1 MSVNSLGPLNVTGL
15 IAKRDLPKQ
24 FEVPPDLKESFQ
36 KQLLEQD
43 FAIGRQITCGVLQV
57 NPNIGDKVA
66 YNLKMLFE
74 ELGALAAD
82 TVPVRDSGEVSENS
96 ADDEDEIAE
105 EVYDDS
111 DLKEIFDELRG
122 NKPLLSVQDLKDWGD
137 VQDMI
142 ANNVIDLNDLEGA
155 VQEVTGKPKGKALTI
170 TFEQFV
176 EVVDMLQDAMEGMTT
191 DLDEYDE
198 NDDDED
204 DEIINSPAMVKPIV
218 ATPSSQKIK
227 LVLEKIPEDSIS
239 ENEAKS
245 AKADKNDVDP
255 NMPRKAAIALDGFNM
270 LKGENGKVS
279 IKNLR
284 ASAGVLE
291 MLEDGVVTPEQL
303 DDIISSVAGDKK
315 QVDFDLFFLIATK
328 LDQTAE
334 EGNLYLQPDGEE
346 DDEDVE
352 DDANEEDLKEVAKE
366 LFDELRGKDKKV
378 SVSAFMA
385 WGDVKDMIEDG
396 LLTLQQMKEMVSEV
410 AGDKKQLD
418 FDQFYEIVRQ
428 IDEIAEGAEE
438 EDDETIEEVTREL
451 FDELR
456 GKNDHVSVAA
466 FKAWDD
472 VKALTEA
479 GLMSDAA
486 LDDAITNVL
495 AGKKQIDFEHFVEL
509 INQLDELSDE
519 TEDVYDEADEDDE
532 DVEDDA
538 NEEDLKE
545 VAKELFDELRGKDK
559 KVSVSAFMAWED
571 IKDMIKDGLLTKEE
585 IKEMVS
591 EVAGD
596 KKQLD
601 FDQFYDIVSQ
611 LDEIA
616 EGAEDQNED
625 EDELTEEDLKEMAKE
640 LFDELRGKDKKVS
653 VSAFMASEDIKDMIE
668 DGLLNLQQMKEMV
681 SEVAGDKK
689 QLDFDQFYDIV
700 SQLDE
705 IAEVAEDDLMDEDDD
720 VQAEPSEKGF
730 GGKAALSSKS
740 VPLSEQNGAFDED
753 DESEGDFEDMSAE
766 EVDEMLREV
775 FDELKG
781 KKGKTLTMKAFKK
794 WEDIEEMLEIGV
806 IDAKTI
812 DDLAEKVGVKKGGDI
827 AYEQFKA
834 LVELLDEVAGEDDES
849 EDMSPAD
856 DRINDED
863 ERIELDSDDIGGD
876 GSGEDDEMTPEEI
889 ESMIKDIFD
898 TLKGSK
904 NTVSVATFLTWDNIQ
919 DMKDVLDDETINI
932 LLEEV
937 GANRNRKGD
946 LTYSQFSDLINLLE
960 ETVSALGDGEGTD
973 TIMDDED
980 MDDDDDESSAANV
993 SATLE
998 EREAIDAEISEE
1010 RNERNVLDGIDDEGV
1025 DIIAKEIYESLKG
1038 ESESLSVKAFLEWE
1052 DVSELI
1058 DQGIVKLST
1067 VNLLIVEVGGAKSQ
1081 TLTFDQFWQ
1090 LVNLLEDASDAAA
1103 DKVASGLDDSEDFDE
1118 DELEPS
1124 PEELEMMAKG
1134 IFDDLKNPKTGTV
1147 TAKKLKNWEGIK
1159 EVLDSGELSKGALNA
1174 AIKKVGAEK
1183 TNELDFKQFK
1193 ELMDILEAAMDEGE
1207 MDEEPTAPVINASGK
1222 GFARAAEPTPVVAAA
1237 AEPSKAKSVPVSAAK
1252 AEKESEAAI
1261 ITREIYEELVGTG
1274 KSLSVDQLREW
1285 EDMQEMIEDGS
1296 LKRSTLE
1303 KALVKVGSLATGD
1316 ISLKQFMQLIDIIQG
1331 AVDDS
1336 NLKFEYED
1344 DVKDKDFKTSKKSSV
1359 LGSEEEEEENWGDD
1373 ESGGDFEEL
1382 TEEEAAQQA
1391 FDELVAEGASTISLV
1406 DFLQWED
1413 VQDLLEAGALSKD
1426 DLATAIEN
1434 AGVSLELDGIAFDK
1448 VSL

>member
-1 MSVNSLGPLNVTGL
+1 M
-15 IAKRDLPKQ
+15 
-24 FEVPPDLKESFQ
+24 
-36 KQLLEQD
+36 
-43 FAIGRQITCGVLQV
+43 
-57 NPNIGDKVA
+57 
-66 YNLKMLFE
+66 
-74 ELGALAAD
+74 
-82 TVPVRDSGEVSENS
+82 
-96 ADDEDEIAE
+96 
-105 EVYDDS
+105 
-111 DLKEIFDELRG
+111 
-122 NKPLLSVQDLKDWGD
+122 
-137 VQDMI
+137 
-142 ANNVIDLNDLEGA
+142 
-155 VQEVTGKPKGKALTI
+155 
-170 TFEQFV
+170 
-176 EVVDMLQDAMEGMTT
+176 
-191 DLDEYDE
+191 
-198 NDDDED
+198 
-204 DEIINSPAMVKPIV
+204 
-218 ATPSSQKIK
+218 
-227 LVLEKIPEDSIS
+227 
-239 ENEAKS
+239 
-245 AKADKNDVDP
+245 
-255 NMPRKAAIALDGFNM
+255 
-270 LKGENGKVS
+270 
-279 IKNLR
+279 
-284 ASAGVLE
+284 
-291 MLEDGVVTPEQL
+291 
-303 DDIISSVAGDKK
+303 
-315 QVDFDLFFLIATK
+315 
-328 LDQTAE
+328 
-334 EGNLYLQPDGEE
+334 
-346 DDEDVE
+346 
-352 DDANEEDLKEVAKE
+352 
-366 LFDELRGKDKKV
+366 
-378 SVSAFMA
+378 
-385 WGDVKDMIEDG
+385 
-396 LLTLQQMKEMVSEV
+396 
-410 AGDKKQLD
+410 
-418 FDQFYEIVRQ
+418 
-428 IDEIAEGAEE
+428 
-438 EDDETIEEVTREL
+438 
-451 FDELR
+451 
-456 GKNDHVSVAA
+456 
-466 FKAWDD
+466 
-472 VKALTEA
+472 
-479 GLMSDAA
+479 
-486 LDDAITNVL
+486 
-495 AGKKQIDFEHFVEL
+495 
-509 INQLDELSDE
+509 
-519 TEDVYDEADEDDE
+519 
-532 DVEDDA
+532 
-538 NEEDLKE
+538 
-545 VAKELFDELRGKDK
+545 
-559 KVSVSAFMAWED
+559 
-571 IKDMIKDGLLTKEE
+571 
-585 IKEMVS
+585 KEMVS

-616 EGAEDQNED
+616 EGAEEEDDETIEEVTRELFDELRGKNDQVSISAFKAWDDVKALTEAGLMSEAALNDAITSVLAGKKQINFENFVELINQLDELSDETEEVFDEADDDED
-625 EDELTEEDLKEMAKE
+625 VDTKEDDDDENDDEDLEEVARELFDELRGKDKKVSVAAFMAWEDVKDMIKDGLLTKDEIKEIVSGVAGDKKQLDFEQFYDIVSQLDELAEGGDEEDDITDDENDDESMEEVAKELFDELRGKNAGVTKAEFKAWDDVKEMLDDKLFTEDLLDEKINAVLAKKSTMNFEQFFKLVTSLDEIAQEAQQKLDDESDDDEDVDTKEDEDDEDDDEDLEEVARELFDELRGKDKKVSVAAFMAWEDVKDMIKDGLLTKDEIKEIVSGVAGDKKQLDFEQFYDIVSQLDELAEGGDEEDDITDDENDDESMEEDELTEEDLKEMAKE

-653 VSAFMASEDIKDMIE
+653 IAAFMAWGDVKDMIE
-668 DGLLNLQQMKEMV
+668 DGLLTKDEIKEIV

-705 IAEVAEDDLMDEDDD
+705 IAEDAEDDLTDDEDEDELTEEDLKEVAKELFDELRGKDKKVSIAAFMASEDVKDMIEDGLLTKEQMKEMVSEVAGDKKQLDFEQFYDIVSQLDEIAEGAEDEDDLTD
-720 VQAEPSEKGF
+720 DEAEVQVESLESTKGF
-730 GGKAALSSKS
+730 GSKTALSSKPI
-740 VPLSEQNGAFDED
+740 PLTAQNSASDED
-753 DESEGDFEDMSAE
+753 DEFDGDFEDMSEE

-794 WEDIEEMLEIGV
+794 WEDIEEMLGTGI
-806 IDAKTI
+806 IDVQTI

-827 AYEQFKA
+827 SYEQFKA
-834 LVELLDEVAGEDDES
+834 LVELLDEVAGEDDDS
-849 EDMSPAD
+849 EEMSPTD
-856 DRINDED
+856 ERINDED
-863 ERIELDSDDIGGD
+863 ERIELDSNDIGGD
-876 GSGEDDEMTPEEI
+876 GTGEDDEMTAEEI
-889 ESMIKDIFD
+889 ESMMKDIFN
-898 TLKGSK
+898 TLRGSK
-904 NTVSVATFLTWDNIQ
+904 KTVSVATFLTWDNIQ
-919 DMKDVLDDETINI
+919 DMKDVIDDETINI

-946 LTYSQFSDLINLLE
+946 LTYTQFSDLINLLE
-960 ETVSALGDGEGTD
+960 ETVSALGDGEGID

-980 MDDDDDESSAANV
+980 MDDEDEASAANV

-1025 DIIAKEIYESLKG
+1025 DIIAKQIYESLKG

-1067 VNLLIVEVGGAKSQ
+1067 VNLLIVEVGGAKTQ

-1174 AIKKVGAEK
+1174 AIKTVGAEK

-1207 MDEEPTAPVINASGK
+1207 MDEEPTEPVINASGK
-1222 GFARAAEPTPVVAAA
+1222 GFARAAEPAPVAAA
-1237 AEPSKAKSVPVSAAK
+1237 MAAPVKAKNVPVPAAK
-1252 AEKESEAAI
+1252 AEKESEASM

-1303 KALVKVGSLATGD
+1303 KALVKIGSLATGD

-1359 LGSEEEEEENWGDD
+1359 LGSEDEEEENWGDD

-1448 VSL
+1448 VTFYFTVAIPTYCC

>member
-57 NPNIGDKVA
+57 NPNIGEKVA

-82 TVPVRDSGEVSENS
+82 TVPVKDSGEVSENS
-96 ADDEDEIAE
+96 VDDEDETAQ
-105 EVYDDS
+105 EVFDDS

-137 VQDMI
+137 IQDMI
-142 ANNVIDLNDLEGA
+142 ANNVIDPSYLEGA
-155 VQEVTGKPKGKALTI
+155 IQEVTGKPKGKAVTI

-191 DLDEYDE
+191 DLDEFDE
-198 NDDDED
+198 NDDFED
-204 DEIINSPAMVKPIV
+204 DEIINSPAIVQPAPTIV
-218 ATPSSQKIK
+218 APPVNQKIK
-227 LVLEKIPEDSIS
+227 LVLEKIPENSSS
-239 ENEAKS
+239 ENEAKATNA
-245 AKADKNDVDP
+245 AKDKVDP
-255 NMPRKAAIALDGFNM
+255 NMPRKAAIALDGFNL

-279 IKNLR
+279 VKNLR
-284 ASAGVLE
+284 ASTGVLE

-303 DDIISSVAGDKK
+303 DDIISSVAGDQK

-334 EGNLYLQPDGEE
+334 EGNLYLQSDG
-346 DDEDVE
+346 DDDGEDVE
-352 DDANEEDLKEVAKE
+352 GSANEEDLKEVAKE

-378 SVSAFMA
+378 SIAAFMA
-385 WGDVKDMIEDG
+385 WEDVKDMIEDG
-396 LLTLQQMKEMVSEV
+396 LLTKEQMKEMVSEV

-418 FDQFYEIVRQ
+418 FE
-428 IDEIAEGAEE
+428 
-438 EDDETIEEVTREL
+438 
-451 FDELR
+451 
-456 GKNDHVSVAA
+456 
-466 FKAWDD
+466 
-472 VKALTEA
+472 
-479 GLMSDAA
+479 
-486 LDDAITNVL
+486 
-495 AGKKQIDFEHFVEL
+495 
-509 INQLDELSDE
+509 
-519 TEDVYDEADEDDE
+519 
-532 DVEDDA
+532 
-538 NEEDLKE
+538 
-545 VAKELFDELRGKDK
+545 
-559 KVSVSAFMAWED
+559 
-571 IKDMIKDGLLTKEE
+571 
-585 IKEMVS
+585 
-591 EVAGD
+591 
-596 KKQLD
+596 
-601 FDQFYDIVSQ
+601 QFYDIVSQ

-616 EGAEDQNED
+616 EGAED
-625 EDELTEEDLKEMAKE
+625 
-640 LFDELRGKDKKVS
+640 
-653 VSAFMASEDIKDMIE
+653 
-668 DGLLNLQQMKEMV
+668 
-681 SEVAGDKK
+681 
-689 QLDFDQFYDIV
+689 
-700 SQLDE
+700 
-705 IAEVAEDDLMDEDDD
+705 EDDLTDDEAE
-720 VQAEPSEKGF
+720 VQVESLESTKGF
-730 GGKAALSSKS
+730 GSKTALSSKPI
-740 VPLSEQNGAFDED
+740 PLTAQNGASDED
-753 DESEGDFEDMSAE
+753 DEFDGDFEDMSEE

-794 WEDIEEMLEIGV
+794 WEDIEEMLGTGI
-806 IDAKTI
+806 IDVQTI

-827 AYEQFKA
+827 SYEQFKA
-834 LVELLDEVAGEDDES
+834 LVELLDEVAGEDDDS
-849 EDMSPAD
+849 EEMSPTD
-856 DRINDED
+856 ERINDED
-863 ERIELDSDDIGGD
+863 ERIELDSNDIGGD
-876 GSGEDDEMTPEEI
+876 GAGEDDEMTAEEI
-889 ESMIKDIFD
+889 ESMMKDIFN
-898 TLKGSK
+898 TLRGSK
-904 NTVSVATFLTWDNIQ
+904 KTVSVATFLTWDNIQ
-919 DMKDVLDDETINI
+919 DMKDVIDDETINI

-946 LTYSQFSDLINLLE
+946 LTYTQFSDLINLLE
-960 ETVSALGDGEGTD
+960 ETVSALGDGEGID

-980 MDDDDDESSAANV
+980 MDDEDEASAANV

-1025 DIIAKEIYESLKG
+1025 DIIAKQIYESLKG

-1067 VNLLIVEVGGAKSQ
+1067 VNLLIVEVGGAKTQ

-1174 AIKKVGAEK
+1174 AIKTVGAEK

-1207 MDEEPTAPVINASGK
+1207 MDEEPTEPVINASGK
-1222 GFARAAEPTPVVAAA
+1222 GFARAAEPAPVAAA
-1237 AEPSKAKSVPVSAAK
+1237 MAAPVKAKNVPVPAAK
-1252 AEKESEAAI
+1252 AEKESEASM

-1303 KALVKVGSLATGD
+1303 KALVKIGSLATGD

-1359 LGSEEEEEENWGDD
+1359 LGSEDEEEENWGDD

-1448 VSL
+1448 VTFYFTVAIPTYCC